1 MACRQRRRD
10 FDRFEKR
17 RSSGLSTGTRRPGE
31 GGVLPPSLGR
41 SSRSVRGENFFFEIS
56 RRGRLRRIAG
66 AGACTRQQAAVS
78 CRRLRRAGSLLRNPV
93 PEKRQ
98 SPECDSH
105 SEELPPPFRVGPCCH
120 SRRRNVRRNVRAK
133 FPWRDGN
140 GVTISTDLRNVGPR
154 GYRPARVARA
164 RAGSCRRA
172 SAGRRGRFE
181 EKIFFFEI
189 SRRGRLRPIAGAG
202 ACTRP
207 QAAVSCRRLRRA
219 GSLLRNP
226 VPEKRQSPE
235 CDSHSEEL
243 SPPFRVGPCCHSR
256 RRNVRRNVRAKFPAR
271 GGIGDAILTDL
282 RNVGPR
288 GYRPARVARARA
300 GSCRRASAGR
310 RGRFE
315 EKKFFFHNRRRN
327 VRRNVRAKF
336 PWRAGNGDA
345 ISTDLRNVGPRGYRL
360 ARVARARAGSCR
372 RASAGRRGRFEE
384 KIFFFHNRRRNV
396 GRNSRAKFPPRAGI
410 GDVLSTDRKI

>member
-1 MACRQRRRD
+1 MACRQRRCD

-31 GGVLPPSLGR
+31 DGVLPPSLGR
-41 SSRSVRGENFFFEIS
+41 SSRSVRGEKFFFEIS

-133 FPWRDGN
+133 FSARAGIGDAILTDLRNVGPRGYRPARVARARAGSCRRASAGRRGRFEEKIFFFHNRRRNVRRNVRAKFPWRAGN

-189 SRRGRLRPIAGAG
+189 SRRSRLRPIAGAG

-256 RRNVRRNVRAKFPAR
+256 RRNVRRNVRAKFPTRA
-271 GGIGDAILTDL
+271 GIGDAILTDL

-315 EKKFFFHNRRRN
+315 EKIFFFHNRRRN
-327 VRRNVRAKF
+327 VR
-336 PWRAGNGDA
+336 
-345 ISTDLRNVGPRGYRL
+345 
-360 ARVARARAGSCR
+360 
-372 RASAGRRGRFEE
+372 
-384 KIFFFHNRRRNV
+384 
-396 GRNSRAKFPPRAGI
+396 RNSRAKFPPRAGI